1 MFSQPQI
8 PVVGWLGVALPVAEV
23 AAVQV
28 RGRGEEG
35 NVDGGKVLCAFAR
48 ARDSMVVA

>member
-28 RGRGEEG
+28 RGRGAQ
-35 NVDGGKVLCAFAR
+35 DLCAVGR